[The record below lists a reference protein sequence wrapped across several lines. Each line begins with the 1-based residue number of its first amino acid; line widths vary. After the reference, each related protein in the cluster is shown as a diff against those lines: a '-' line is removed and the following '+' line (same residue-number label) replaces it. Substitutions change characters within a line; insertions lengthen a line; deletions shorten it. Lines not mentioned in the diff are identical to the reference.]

1 MSTKMKSKIMAK
13 KENNTFEIENKV
25 CFKVRLVFGDMI
37 TANFIFDIN
46 HVIILGLNSHVL
58 S

>member
-1 MSTKMKSKIMAK
+1 MSTEMKSKIMAK

-46 HVIILGLNSHVL
+46 HVITLVWA
-58 S
+58 